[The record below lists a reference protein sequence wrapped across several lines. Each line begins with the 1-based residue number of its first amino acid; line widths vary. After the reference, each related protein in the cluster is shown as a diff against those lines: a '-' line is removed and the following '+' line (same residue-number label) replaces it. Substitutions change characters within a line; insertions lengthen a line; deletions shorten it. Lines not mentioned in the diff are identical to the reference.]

1 MSDPSKKEFFDKE
14 ASGWDDRYHQ
24 DDKSEM
30 RRLVGR
36 FDLKP
41 GDRVLDVGTG
51 NGILLPHLF
60 GKVKDEGKI
69 VALDFSWDMIFEATK
84 VEKKTNIC
92 FVNASVEALPIK
104 GQTFDCVTC
113 VATFAH
119 ISEKRKAINE
129 MGRVLKKGGRL
140 YIAHLLGKK
149 ELAEHHN
156 LAGGVV
162 EHDILPS
169 DSEMTT
175 MLENSGLKDIKI
187 IDQPNFYLAS
197 ARK

>member
-1 MSDPSKKEFFDKE
+1 MKDLYKRKFFDNE
-14 ASGWDDRYHQ
+14 ARGWNDRYHQ
-24 DDKSEM
+24 DDKSEI
-30 RRLVGR
+30 RKLVER

-41 GDRVLDVGTG
+41 GNWILDVGTG
-51 NGILLPHLF
+51 NGILLPYLF

-113 VATFAH
+113 LATFAH
-119 ISEKRKAINE
+119 VSEKRKAINE
-129 MGRVLKKGGRL
+129 MGRVLKKDGRL

-149 ELAEHHN
+149 ELAEHHRET
-156 LAGGVV
+156 GGVV
-162 EHDILPS
+162 KHDILPP
-169 DSEMTT
+169 DPEMIN
-175 MLENSGLKDIKI
+175 MMESSGLKDIKI
-187 IDQPNFYLAS
+187 IDQPNLYLAS